1 MLIISESKMKNA
13 VRNMNIYNFYLEAM
27 KDGSKP
33 DAVYKRLANEYGIS
47 KVRVTQIIASMKK
60 KSKKQ

>member
-13 VRNMNIYNFYLEAM
+13 VRNMNIYNFYLEAL

-33 DAVYKRLANEYGIS
+33 DAVYKHLAKEYGIT
-47 KVRVTQIIASMKK
+47 KARVNQIIASMEKK
-60 KSKKQ
+60 NKK